1 MTQPRYSRFC
11 CAVPSGRN
19 TGGVVGVGVGVAVAE
34 ETVLCA
40 DVDFSAGVEQEA
52 RPTDTTNTV
61 SALTVRRIVI

>member
-1 MTQPRYSRFC
+1 
-11 CAVPSGRN
+11 
-19 TGGVVGVGVGVAVAE
+19 VGVGVGVAVDV